1 MKKLS
6 ILVLLLTSI
15 TLLSGCFYNTEE
27 TPAAPTE
34 VNADTLLDD
43 QLYESAV
50 RGDNAGKCDLISEA
64 AKAGECKKVVTANLL
79 TAKAVAEMD
88 DDACGDIELARYE
101 KVCEL
106 RVEETIASTE
116 AAEKEIEAFKESDQ
130 NRMKIETEAMIKKDY
145 TICAQISDE
154 NDMVTCKWNVITKEV
169 ITQEDNSLCKKI
181 GRDEEVTLCEES
193 FN

>member
-1 MKKLS
+1 MKKIS

-15 TLLSGCFYNTEE
+15 TLLSGCFYDTEE

-64 AKAGECKKVVTANLL
+64 AKVGECKKVVQATLL

-88 DDACGDIELARYE
+88 DDYCGDIELERYE
-101 KVCEL
+101 EVCEGKVAEL
-106 RVEETIASTE
+106 VEFEENVQKNSR
-116 AAEKEIEAFKESDQ
+116 
-130 NRMKIETEAMIKKDY
+130 N
-145 TICAQISDE
+145 ISR
-154 NDMVTCKWNVITKEV
+154 
-169 ITQEDNSLCKKI
+169 SL
-181 GRDEEVTLCEES
+181 
-193 FN
+193 